1 MKSQRVHP
9 ALRRCPAKARWQF
22 LRYRTIKRVEKS
34 ALAPPAVALP
44 GGETQQRAARISDDF
59 LDIPTASTHGDYV
72 TAGKLWLGHVTGLAK
87 RVPEEGTEEGARGKG

>member
-9 ALRRCPAKARWQF
+9 ALLRCPAKARWQF

-34 ALAPPAVALP
+34 VLDSPAVALP

-59 LDIPTASTHGDYV
+59 LDIPTVSTHGDDV
-72 TAGKLWLGHVTGLAK
+72 
-87 RVPEEGTEEGARGKG
+87 ARGRTLAEARYGWGKSVYRVR